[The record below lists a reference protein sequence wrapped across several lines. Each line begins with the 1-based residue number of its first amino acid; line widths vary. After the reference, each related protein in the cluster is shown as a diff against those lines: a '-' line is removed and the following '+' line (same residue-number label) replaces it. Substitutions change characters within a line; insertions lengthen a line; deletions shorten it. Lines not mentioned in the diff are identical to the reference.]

1 MGNEILTRCGYRCDL
16 CLAYKD
22 NILKEDRR
30 QLLSDGWFRYF
41 GFRIDP
47 EDIWCDGC
55 LNDGCLTAKLIDGGC
70 PVRPCVKSRS
80 LENCS
85 QCDDY
90 ICDKLKER
98 LVDGEELKTRFGS
111 IPRNDY
117 RLFINPYDNKNRLAS
132 MKEKY
137 KDCTRMLN
145 KLIVPTLEDMTRFIG
160 KDYSGNWEAALRFIQ
175 ENYKVQENFI
185 CGGERYGWAV
195 QYKQNKSTTL
205 FTLYPEKRSFTLQ
218 VVFGVKELENIDRNA
233 DRLSKET
240 YQLIQDTH
248 QYHDGKWVWLKVNE
262 ATDIRDVYA
271 LIEFKKKPNK

>member
-1 MGNEILTRCGYRCDL
+1 MRNEILTRCGYRCDL

-22 NILKEDRR
+22 NIQKEDRR
-30 QLLSDGWFRYF
+30 QLLSDGWFQYF
-41 GFRIDP
+41 GFRINP

-70 PVRPCVKSRS
+70 PVRPCVKEKS

-90 ICDKLKER
+90 ICDKLKGR
-98 LVDGEELKTRFGS
+98 LVDGEEMKARFRS

-117 RLFINPYDNKNRLAS
+117 KLFISPYDNKKRLAE

-145 KLIVPTLEDMTRFIG
+145 KLIVPTLEDMARFI
-160 KDYSGNWEAALRFIQ
+160 SGDASKKWEEVIHFIK
-175 ENYKVQENFI
+175 ENYNTQENFL
-185 CGGERYGWAV
+185 CGGEKYGWAV

-205 FTLYPEKRSFTLQ
+205 FTLCPERRSFTMLL
-218 VVFGVKELENIDRNA
+218 VFGTKELESLEQNA
-233 DRLSKET
+233 AHLSKEIFE
-240 YQLIQDTH
+240 YIKKIH
-248 QYHDGKWVWLKVNE
+248 QYHDGKWIWLKVNE
-262 ATDIRDVYA
+262 NTDLKDIYT
-271 LIEFKKKPNK
+271 LMEIKKKPKK